1 MRELLRL
8 LQGLIVRAFE
18 IACFRSVGADLPPSR
33 GLTLVLAA
41 LSVPF
46 EIGEQWARGH
56 GVLGMLIGPPIW
68 LFLVGMIAL
77 EGKKMNFRVASAI
90 LLGMLPV
97 YASMIVV
104 SGVDVVEWV
113 VAAWGAL
120 VIFHVLLKQHKE
132 WRQWL

>member
-1 MRELLRL
+1 
-8 LQGLIVRAFE
+8 
-18 IACFRSVGADLPPSR
+18 
-33 GLTLVLAA
+33 
-41 LSVPF
+41 
-46 EIGEQWARGH
+46 
-56 GVLGMLIGPPIW
+56 
-68 LFLVGMIAL
+68 MIAL

-90 LLGMLPV
+90 LLGMLLGMLPV